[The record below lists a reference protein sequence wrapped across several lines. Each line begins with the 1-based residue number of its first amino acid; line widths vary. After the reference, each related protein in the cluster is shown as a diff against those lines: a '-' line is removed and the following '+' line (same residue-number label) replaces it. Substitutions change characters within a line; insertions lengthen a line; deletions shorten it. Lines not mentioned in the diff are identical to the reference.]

1 MKTDTRYSGT
11 WLCRVFLQQ
20 RRLLAAAGRTQGAVT
35 WAAGAEREGDL
46 IR

>member
-20 RRLLAAAGRTQGAVT
+20 RRLLAAAGRTQGAQQELT
-35 WAAGAEREGDL
+35 GKET
-46 IR
+46 